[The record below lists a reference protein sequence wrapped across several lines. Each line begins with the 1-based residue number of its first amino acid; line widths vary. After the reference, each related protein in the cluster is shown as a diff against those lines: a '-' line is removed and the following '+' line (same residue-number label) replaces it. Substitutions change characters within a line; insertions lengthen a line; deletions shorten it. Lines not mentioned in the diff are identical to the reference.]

1 MGRILSKIFKK
12 KDLYQKTFGALVEY
26 LVCKFNYDRNTA
38 EIKAFVILRDIGKEK
53 CVRKSKP

>member
-12 KDLYQKTFGALVEY
+12 KDLYQKTFDALVEY
-26 LVCKFNYDRNTA
+26 LMHKVNYDRNNA